1 MTYENNNTTQP
12 PGYGHCT
19 GQPTLDGTC
28 SQELEDFVGAKFYCL
43 HALADGS
50 QRIRIR
56 EKTLDFS
63 STVIYAVSVPS
74 VSISYD
80 FMRTRLKLF
89 QY

>member
-1 MTYENNNTTQP
+1 MTYENNNTAQP

-19 GQPTLDGTC
+19 GQPTLDGTS

-50 QRIRIR
+50 PHIQIR

-74 VSISYD
+74 VSVSYD

-89 QY
+89 